1 MRVKEILVVP
11 KIIDQ
16 SEINAW
22 KADTKEGWYRV
33 IEERENE
40 YVIEVLDT
48 VITLWEYYMTNK

>member
-40 YVIEVLDT
+40 YVIEVL
-48 VITLWEYYMTNK
+48 EH